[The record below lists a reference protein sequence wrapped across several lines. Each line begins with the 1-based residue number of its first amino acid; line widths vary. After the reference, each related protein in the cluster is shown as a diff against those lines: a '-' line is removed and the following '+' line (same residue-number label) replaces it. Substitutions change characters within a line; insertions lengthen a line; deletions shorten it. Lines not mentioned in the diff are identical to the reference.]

1 MTGILATVET
11 QTVELFTSLLAVLA
25 LGGGLV
31 YALTARLAPVVPGNV
46 VASLARDVTEEVH
59 RLGLWLAWSIAAVA
73 TAGSLYFSEVA
84 DYVPCRL
91 CWFQRICMYPLAGI
105 LFVAALRRERSVRWY
120 ALPLLLAGVAVS
132 GYHYLIE
139 WRPAWGE
146 SACGVGPSCTDVWF
160 RRLGFMTLAGMALF
174 GFLAIAF
181 FLFVE
186 PKRTADHDS
195 YPTSTSSNPT

>member
-1 MTGILATVET
+1 VET

-25 LGGGLV
+25 LGGGLL
-31 YALTARLAPVVPGNV
+31 YAVTARLAPVTPVSSV
-46 VASLARDVTEEVH
+46 STLARGVSVEVH

-105 LFVAALRRERSVRWY
+105 LLVAAIRKESSVRWY
-120 ALPLLLAGVAVS
+120 ALPLLLAGIGVS

-139 WRPAWGE
+139 WRPSLGE
-146 SACGVGPSCTDVWF
+146 NACGVGPSCTDIWF
-160 RRLGFMTLAGMALF
+160 RSLGFMTLAGMALF
-174 GFLAIAF
+174 GFLAIGLL
-181 FLFVE
+181 LFIQPKGQVE
-186 PKRTADHDS
+186 RASHEYESVIPPER
-195 YPTSTSSNPT
+195 